1 MEAWSERDH
10 DFVATNDNQ
19 RASAFSQQLR
29 QAHQDLRGQL
39 TRIREELGRNDDVQA
54 ELQVHCLAFCSALT
68 AHHVGED
75 DGMFRGLLDAR
86 PDLALTIG
94 NLIDDHAAIAAML
107 LQVRALATQAKTTPE
122 EGLPRLRRELDGLA
136 AIAESHFGYEER
148 ALSAALD
155 IDVADTGWSRSVF
168 GQPSRNIR
176 RPEAV
181 AITAQRTHLPLRARL
196 CGWATAPVA
205 SARDR
210 VSGPGCDQLGGG
222 PPILRRTPFPS

>member
-54 ELQVHCLAFCSALT
+54 ELQVHCLAFCSAVT

-86 PDLALTIG
+86 PDLAPTIG

-168 GQPSRNIR
+168 
-176 RPEAV
+176 RPAEP
-181 AITAQRTHLPLRARL
+181 QHP
-196 CGWATAPVA
+196 AP
-205 SARDR
+205 
-210 VSGPGCDQLGGG
+210 
-222 PPILRRTPFPS
+222 